1 LKSLDSD
8 ERIQGNPRQSN
19 THQPG
24 FSQRKG
30 HGQENPNGS
39 TGPMTRPAAKK
50 EPARLHPNAKRPSRR
65 GSPQRLKTR
74 EGYRLRFDA
83 TTSLDL
89 IVPLWPVRNPHRR
102 RLLRNHGRRG
112 RGLMR
117 RRRTMLHRPM
127 PSPAARVRW
136 IGRERRIGRIRRERR
151 IGRVALAT
159 ALAMALMMTVVV
171 IVMVALAIAI
181 AATIAV
187 VVVMPAHVDL
197 LIRSWKNS
205 RRLGPSYLAMPIEP
219 PLGMPIA
226 AAMV

>member
-1 LKSLDSD
+1 M
-8 ERIQGNPRQSN
+8 G
-19 THQPG
+19 
-24 FSQRKG
+24 
-30 HGQENPNGS
+30 
-39 TGPMTRPAAKK
+39 
-50 EPARLHPNAKRPSRR
+50 
-65 GSPQRLKTR
+65 
-74 EGYRLRFDA
+74 
-83 TTSLDL
+83 
-89 IVPLWPVRNPHRR
+89 W
-102 RLLRNHGRRG
+102 
-112 RGLMR
+112 
-117 RRRTMLHRPM
+117 RRTMLHRPM

-136 IGRERRIGRIRRERR
+136 IGRERR